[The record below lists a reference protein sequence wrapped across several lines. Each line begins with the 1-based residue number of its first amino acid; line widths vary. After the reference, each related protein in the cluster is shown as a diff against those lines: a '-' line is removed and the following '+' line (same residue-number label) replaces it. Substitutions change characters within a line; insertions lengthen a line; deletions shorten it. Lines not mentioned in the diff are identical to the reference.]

1 MAGCW
6 SWRALAGQL
15 PQYPQSDPAP
25 KLQFSITISFIWWAP
40 GPTCSL
46 GQTLSNESEFPPPIY
61 AIKCAAFLK
70 WPITSLKTCQADIS
84 CGWLLCICKYDPGW
98 IRNKHEQASQ
108 SLVGQIQEER
118 VSWLWLYT
126 LSERVSGLNHLYRH
140 RTVCLIEAFTCII
153 TDHLWSSRSIPDP
166 DHELLT
172 LWTLWR

>member
-61 AIKCAAFLK
+61 AIKWAAFLK
-70 WPITSLKTCQADIS
+70 WPISPPWKPARLTS
-84 CGWLLCICKYDPGW
+84 PV
-98 IRNKHEQASQ
+98 
-108 SLVGQIQEER
+108 VGCFAPANMTQ
-118 VSWLWLYT
+118 V
-126 LSERVSGLNHLYRH
+126 GLEINMSRQVNHLLVRFKKKESADFDCTLYPREW
-140 RTVCLIEAFTCII
+140 VDSI
-153 TDHLWSSRSIPDP
+153 TFIAIALFV
-166 DHELLT
+166 
-172 LWTLWR
+172 